1 MKKRPIVLC
10 IMDGYGLTDRVDG
23 NAVKLANTPNLDDPQ
38 KVIDAVSEVVFMS
51 YENRFNKDLED
62 SVKLDYERR
71 VLLGIIDHTWINHI
85 DAMQKL
91 RNGIYLRAYAQRDPL
106 QEYTEEGFY
115 MFEEMTKSISQEI
128 ARNIVHMGI
137 RPGTE
142 AEMNIPEI
150 KVELEFK

>member
-1 MKKRPIVLC
+1 
-10 IMDGYGLTDRVDG
+10 
-23 NAVKLANTPNLDDPQ
+23 
-38 KVIDAVSEVVFMS
+38 MS

-91 RNGIYLRAYAQRDPL
+91 RNGIHLRAYAQRDPL

-137 RPGTE
+137 RPVQ
-142 AEMNIPEI
+142 
-150 KVELEFK
+150 KQK

>member
-1 MKKRPIVLC
+1 M
-10 IMDGYGLTDRVDG
+10 
-23 NAVKLANTPNLDDPQ
+23 
-38 KVIDAVSEVVFMS
+38 
-51 YENRFNKDLED
+51 
-62 SVKLDYERR
+62 
-71 VLLGIIDHTWINHI
+71 INHI